1 MQTRANF
8 LVSTRSTPGRND
20 LCTVAEIS
28 SSSTMKVSCGE
39 RGYVPRVPW
48 LLVLVLLASQWRPGV
63 GQELE
68 DTGQSCE
75 EEEKSFDSE
84 VRVATLQFEE
94 LQIVLLVVAFI
105 LLVVIAKLGEY
116 HIPGHRTQCYS
127 IPGEPGQTAGLT

>member
-1 MQTRANF
+1 
-8 LVSTRSTPGRND
+8 
-20 LCTVAEIS
+20 
-28 SSSTMKVSCGE
+28 MKVSCGE

-48 LLVLVLLASQWRPGV
+48 LLVLVILASQWRPGV
-63 GQELE
+63 SQELE

-105 LLVVIAKLGEY
+105 LLVVIAKLGESGRET
-116 HIPGHRTQCYS
+116 PEVMS
-127 IPGEPGQTAGLT
+127 IIFQAILHNVILYLESLGRLQASLN